1 MNTTELLEKAVS
13 AGASDIFVV
22 AGRPVSM
29 RIHGDIRME
38 DNIRLLPDDTQRII
52 EQIYELAGHRD
63 INVLEDTGDDDFS
76 FAVPGLSR
84 FRVSAFKQRG
94 SMSVVIRIISFTLP
108 DPAAFGIPEKI
119 IRFADFSK
127 GMVLVT
133 GPAGSGK
140 STTLACIIDHINK
153 NYDKHIITLEDPLEF
168 LHRHN
173 RSIVSQ
179 REINVDTENYITA
192 LRASLRQSPDVILL
206 GFRAFEKD
214 GILYLTSNKKIKKS
228 NNIGK
233 GTITVTIPEDMAFNE
248 IELNMKAGKL
258 KADQIRT
265 KNLEVNAGAG
275 EVNIL
280 EFQAEEAEFVCG
292 AGSVTASGD
301 AGKKLAA
308 DCGVGELLLNLKGV
322 KEDYNYDLEC
332 GIGEI
337 RCADENYSGFGKDY
351 TIDNHAAKNMEIE
364 CGIGQIAVK
373 YMNQM

>member
-1 MNTTELLEKAVS
+1 MKKRWKIFWIVCGICFLVGIICCGAAWGIGTTLDDIMHGFPEEMKWGSKVTKYIVTDKWDQDDDDWDNDDWNDDDWDDDDWDNDDWNDDDERRDNMNGIANILENNGKAS
-13 AGASDIFVV
+13 
-22 AGRPVSM
+22 
-29 RIHGDIRME
+29 
-38 DNIRLLPDDTQRII
+38 
-52 EQIYELAGHRD
+52 YKD
-63 INVLEDTGDDDFS
+63 INSIKSNVYTGSIHLKKGTDT
-76 FAVPGLSR
+76 
-84 FRVSAFKQRG
+84 
-94 SMSVVIRIISFTLP
+94 
-108 DPAAFGIPEKI
+108 
-119 IRFADFSK
+119 
-127 GMVLVT
+127 
-133 GPAGSGK
+133 
-140 STTLACIIDHINK
+140 
-153 NYDKHIITLEDPLEF
+153 
-168 LHRHN
+168 
-173 RSIVSQ
+173 
-179 REINVDTENYITA
+179 
-192 LRASLRQSPDVILL
+192 DVITVESIDINEKL

-233 GTITVTIPEDMAFNE
+233 GTITVTIPENMAFNE

-301 AGKKLAA
+301 AGKKLEA

-337 RCADENYSGFGKDY
+337 RCADESYS
-351 TIDNHAAKNMEIE
+351 
-364 CGIGQIAVK
+364 
-373 YMNQM
+373 

>member
-1 MNTTELLEKAVS
+1 MKKRWKIFWIVCGSMFLIGIICCSVSWGMGTTLTDIAHQFPYGIGWVS
-13 AGASDIFVV
+13 EDKTYSD
-22 AGRPVSM
+22 
-29 RIHGDIRME
+29 
-38 DNIRLLPDDTQRII
+38 PDDDDDDDDIDDDI
-52 EQIYELAGHRD
+52 DDEQDDWDDDDDDERRDNMNGIANILENNGKASYKD
-63 INVLEDTGDDDFS
+63 INSIKSNVY
-76 FAVPGLSR
+76 
-84 FRVSAFKQRG
+84 
-94 SMSVVIRIISFTLP
+94 
-108 DPAAFGIPEKI
+108 
-119 IRFADFSK
+119 
-127 GMVLVT
+127 
-133 GPAGSGK
+133 AGSIHLKKG
-140 STTLACIIDHINK
+140 TGT
-153 NYDKHIITLEDPLEF
+153 
-168 LHRHN
+168 
-173 RSIVSQ
+173 
-179 REINVDTENYITA
+179 
-192 LRASLRQSPDVILL
+192 DVITVESIDINEKL

-233 GTITVTIPEDMAFNE
+233 GTITVTIPENKAFNE

-265 KNLEVNAGAG
+265 NNLEVNAGAG

-280 EFQAEEAEFVCG
+280 DFQAEQAEFVCG

-301 AGKKLAA
+301 AGRKLEA

-337 RCADENYSGFGKDY
+337 RCADESYSGFGKDY

-364 CGIGQIAVK
+364 CGIGQITVK

>member
-1 MNTTELLEKAVS
+1 MHGFPEEMKCGSKITKYIVTDKWDNDDDDWDNDDWDDDDWDDDDWDNDDWDDDDRYDEQDDWDDDERRDNMNGIANILENNGKAS
-13 AGASDIFVV
+13 
-22 AGRPVSM
+22 
-29 RIHGDIRME
+29 
-38 DNIRLLPDDTQRII
+38 
-52 EQIYELAGHRD
+52 YKD
-63 INVLEDTGDDDFS
+63 INSIKSNVYTGSIHLKKGTDT
-76 FAVPGLSR
+76 
-84 FRVSAFKQRG
+84 
-94 SMSVVIRIISFTLP
+94 
-108 DPAAFGIPEKI
+108 
-119 IRFADFSK
+119 
-127 GMVLVT
+127 
-133 GPAGSGK
+133 
-140 STTLACIIDHINK
+140 
-153 NYDKHIITLEDPLEF
+153 
-168 LHRHN
+168 
-173 RSIVSQ
+173 
-179 REINVDTENYITA
+179 
-192 LRASLRQSPDVILL
+192 DVITVESIDINEKL

-233 GTITVTIPEDMAFNE
+233 GTITVTIPENMAFNE

-280 EFQAEEAEFVCG
+280 EFQAEEAEF
-292 AGSVTASGD
+292 AGD

-337 RCADENYSGFGKDY
+337 RCADESYSGFGKDY

-364 CGIGQIAVK
+364 CGIGQITVK

>member
-1 MNTTELLEKAVS
+1 MKKRWKIFWIVCGICFLVGIICCGVAWGIGTTLD
-13 AGASDIFVV
+13 DI
-22 AGRPVSM
+22 
-29 RIHGDIRME
+29 IHGFPEEMKWGSKVTKYIVTDKWDQDDDDW
-38 DNIRLLPDDTQRII
+38 DNDDWDNDDWDDDDWDDDDRYD
-52 EQIYELAGHRD
+52 EQDDWDDDDERRDNMNGIANILENNGKASYKD
-63 INVLEDTGDDDFS
+63 INSIKSNVYTGSIHLKKGTDT
-76 FAVPGLSR
+76 
-84 FRVSAFKQRG
+84 
-94 SMSVVIRIISFTLP
+94 
-108 DPAAFGIPEKI
+108 
-119 IRFADFSK
+119 
-127 GMVLVT
+127 
-133 GPAGSGK
+133 
-140 STTLACIIDHINK
+140 
-153 NYDKHIITLEDPLEF
+153 
-168 LHRHN
+168 
-173 RSIVSQ
+173 
-179 REINVDTENYITA
+179 
-192 LRASLRQSPDVILL
+192 DVITVESIDINEKL

-233 GTITVTIPEDMAFNE
+233 GTITVTIPENMAFNE

-301 AGKKLAA
+301 AGKKLEA

-337 RCADENYSGFGKDY
+337 RCADESYSGFGKDY

-364 CGIGQIAVK
+364 CGIGQITVK